1 MLAPINSVITSLLL
15 FFYQNLGSSLGL
27 AIIFLTIIIRLVL
40 VPVTLPSLK
49 SAKKM
54 QDLKPALDRLKK
66 KFKDPKKLQQAQLQ
80 LYKQNKIN
88 PASGCLPQIV
98 QIIIL
103 ISLYRVLTDFIG
115 QEFINGI
122 KVNLNFLWLD
132 LSQPDPFY
140 ILPVV
145 AGVSQLF
152 YSLLTQTGTATD
164 VKNPKNKAKKK
175 KEEDKLEMAQSIQK
189 QMVYTMPLMTGII
202 ALKFASGLALY
213 WSISTI
219 FSLVQQIILSG
230 PGGLQRLASRLT
242 LPFKKK

>member
-1 MLAPINSVITSLLL
+1 MLAPINSVITSILL
-15 FFYQNLGSSLGL
+15 FFYQNLGSNLGL

-54 QDLKPALDRLKK
+54 QELKPALDRLKK
-66 KFKDPKKLQQAQLQ
+66 KYKDPKKLQQAQLQ
-80 LYKQNKIN
+80 LYKQNKVN

-115 QEFINGI
+115 QEFLNGI
-122 KVNLNFLWLD
+122 KINLNFLWLN
-132 LSQPDPFY
+132 LSQPDPY
-140 ILPVV
+140 YVLPIV
-145 AGVSQLF
+145 AGFSQLL
-152 YSLLTQTGTATD
+152 YSLLMQTGTVKE
-164 VKNPKNKAKKK
+164 VKNPKNKAKKQ

-202 ALKFASGLALY
+202 ALRFASGLALY

-219 FSLVQQIILSG
+219 FSLVQQLILSG
-230 PGGLQRLASRLT
+230 PGGLQNLVSRFT

>member
-1 MLAPINSVITSLLL
+1 MLAPINSVITSILL
-15 FFYQNLGSSLGL
+15 FFYQNLGSNLGL
-27 AIIFLTIIIRLVL
+27 AIIFLTIVIRLVL

-54 QDLKPALDRLKK
+54 QELKPALDRLKK
-66 KFKDPKKLQQAQLQ
+66 KYKDPKKLQQAQLQ
-80 LYKQNKIN
+80 LYKQNKVN

-115 QEFINGI
+115 QEFLNGI
-122 KVNLNFLWLD
+122 KINLNFLWLN
-132 LSQPDPFY
+132 LAQPDPY
-140 ILPVV
+140 YVLPIV
-145 AGVSQLF
+145 AGVSQLL
-152 YSLLTQTGTATD
+152 YSLLMQTGTVSE
-164 VKNPKNKAKKK
+164 VKNPKNKAKKQ

-202 ALKFASGLALY
+202 ALRFASGLALY

-219 FSLVQQIILSG
+219 FSLVQQLILSG
-230 PGGLQRLASRLT
+230 PGGLQSLVSRFT